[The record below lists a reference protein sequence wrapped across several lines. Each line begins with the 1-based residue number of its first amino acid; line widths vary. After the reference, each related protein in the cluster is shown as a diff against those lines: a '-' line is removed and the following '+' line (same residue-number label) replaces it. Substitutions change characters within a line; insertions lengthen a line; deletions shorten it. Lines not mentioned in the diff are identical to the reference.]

1 MRALVFTC
9 LLSASLL
16 VTSCADI
23 SRQPSKAPNWNQRVK
38 QLSALTRWSASG
50 KLAIRTEAQSET
62 ASLDWQQTGDNTYIL
77 LTGPLG
83 LGATSIDSDRNTLQV
98 SRGGDTRIFDISS
111 AAASEATIGW
121 DLPLQELPFWIRGL
135 PSPRTPIEGQVF
147 EQNLLQQLQ
156 QQGWTITYEN
166 YALFDHF
173 TLPTRVTIERNDT
186 RARLIIRN
194 WSDFSS

>member
-1 MRALVFTC
+1 MRALVITC
-9 LLSASLL
+9 LLGANLL
-16 VTSCADI
+16 VTSCADLGK
-23 SRQPSKAPNWNQRVK
+23 QPPDAPNWNQRVE
-38 QLSALTRWSASG
+38 QLRALTRWSASG
-50 KLAIRTEAQSET
+50 KLAIRTETQSET
-62 ASLDWQQTGDNTYIL
+62 ASLDWQQNGDSTHIR

-98 SRGGDTRIFDISS
+98 SRDGDTKTFDISS
-111 AAASEATIGW
+111 AAASEATMGW
-121 DLPLQELPFWIRGL
+121 DLPLQELPFWVRGL
-135 PSPRTPIEGQVF
+135 PSPGTPIEGQVF

-194 WSDFSS
+194 WSGFSS

>member
-1 MRALVFTC
+1 MRALRLTC
-9 LLSASLL
+9 LLAVSLL

-23 SRQPSKAPNWNQRVK
+23 VKQAPNTPNWNQHVE
-38 QLSALTRWSASG
+38 QLSAVTRWNASG
-50 KLAIRTEAQSET
+50 KLAIRTETQSES
-62 ASLDWQQTGDNTYIL
+62 ASLSWQQNGDNTHIL

-98 SRGGDTRIFDISS
+98 RRDGDTKIFDISS
-111 AAASEATIGW
+111 AAASEAAMGW

-135 PSPRTPIEGQVF
+135 PSPNAPVEAQVF
-147 EQNLLQQLQ
+147 QQNVLQQLQ

-166 YALFDHF
+166 YALFDHL

-186 RARLIIRN
+186 RARLIIRD
-194 WSDFSS
+194 WSDLSS

>member
-1 MRALVFTC
+1 MRVLVFAC
-9 LLSASLL
+9 LLGASLL

-23 SRQPSKAPNWNQRVK
+23 NKQPPISPNWKERVE
-38 QLSALTRWSASG
+38 QLSALSRWSASG
-50 KLAIRTEAQSET
+50 KLAIRTEAQSQS
-62 ASLDWQQTGDNTYIL
+62 ASMDWQQDGHSTHIL

-98 SRGGDTRIFDISS
+98 SRDGNTKTFDISS

-135 PSPRTPIEGQVF
+135 PSPTTPIEGQVF
-147 EQNLLQQLQ
+147 QQNLLQQLK

>member
-1 MRALVFTC
+1 MRVLVFTC
-9 LLSASLL
+9 LLGASLL
-16 VTSCADI
+16 VTSCAKMNK
-23 SRQPSKAPNWNQRVK
+23 QPPSAANWNQRLE

-50 KLAIRTEAQSET
+50 KLAIRTEAQSES
-62 ASLDWQQTGDNTYIL
+62 ASLDWKQDGYNTHIL

-83 LGATSIDSDRNTLQV
+83 LGATAIDSDRNTLQV
-98 SRGGDTRIFDISS
+98 SRDGDTKIFDISS
-111 AAASEATIGW
+111 AAVSEATIGW

-135 PSPRTPIEGQVF
+135 PSPKTPIEGQVF
-147 EQNLLQQLQ
+147 QQNLLQQLK

-173 TLPTRVTIERNDT
+173 TLPTRVTIERNET

>member
-1 MRALVFTC
+1 MRALVVTAV
-9 LLSASLL
+9 LGASLL
-16 VTSCADI
+16 LTSCADI
-23 SRQPSKAPNWNQRVK
+23 GKQPPGAPNWNQRVE

-50 KLAIRTEAQSET
+50 KLAIRTKAQSET
-62 ASLDWQQTGDNTYIL
+62 ASLDWQQDGNNTHIL

-83 LGATSIDSDRNTLQV
+83 LGATAIDSDRNTLQV
-98 SRGGDTRIFDISS
+98 SRDGDVKIYDISS
-111 AAASEATIGW
+111 TATSQATIGW
-121 DLPLQELPFWIRGL
+121 NLPLQELPFWIRGL
-135 PSPRTPIEGQVF
+135 PSPGTPIEGQIF
-147 EQNLLQQLQ
+147 AQNLLQQLQ

-173 TLPTRVTIERNDT
+173 TLPTRVTMERDNT

>member
-1 MRALVFTC
+1 MQTLAFTC
-9 LLSASLL
+9 LLGASLL
-16 VTSCADI
+16 MTSCADLGK
-23 SRQPSKAPNWNQRVK
+23 QPPSAPNWNQHVE
-38 QLSALTRWSASG
+38 QLSALRRWNASG
-50 KLAIRTEAQSET
+50 KLAIRTETQSQS
-62 ASLDWQQTGDNTYIL
+62 AALNWQQDGDNTHIL

-83 LGATSIDSDRNTLQV
+83 LGATSIDSDRYSLQV
-98 SRGGDTRIFDISS
+98 SRDGDTKVFDISS
-111 AAASEATIGW
+111 ATASEATIGW
-121 DLPLQELPFWIRGL
+121 DLPLQDLPFWIRGL
-135 PSPRTPIEGQVF
+135 PSPKTPIEAQIF
-147 EQNLLQQLQ
+147 QQNLLQQLQ

>member
-1 MRALVFTC
+1 M
-9 LLSASLL
+9 
-16 VTSCADI
+16 TSCADI
-23 SRQPSKAPNWNQRVK
+23 SKKTPRVPNWNQRVE

-50 KLAIRTEAQSET
+50 KLAIRTQTQSET
-62 ASLDWQQTGDNTYIL
+62 ASLDWQQDGHNTHIL

-83 LGATSIDSDRNTLQV
+83 LGATSIDSDRSTLQV
-98 SRGGDTRIFDISS
+98 SRDGDTRIFDISS
-111 AAASEATIGW
+111 AATSEATIGW

-135 PSPRTPIEGQVF
+135 PYPRVSIEGQVF
-147 EQNLLQQLQ
+147 ELGLLLQLQ